1 MNYKKYR
8 PVASL
13 EMPERNWPDKRIST
27 APIWCSVD
35 LRDGNQSLPV
45 SMSMDRKLK
54 LFKLLCDIGFKEIE
68 VAFPSSCE
76 SEYRFVRH
84 LIENNLIPEDV
95 TIQVITQ
102 TRSDLIKR
110 TIDSLMGVKRAIIN
124 FYLPTSPVQRR
135 MVFKKSRQEMI
146 ELAKRGAEFLK
157 KQTRRLSGSEIRFLF
172 APESFSLT
180 EPEFAVQ
187 ICEEVV
193 TVMEATVN
201 NKIILNLPSSMEV
214 STPNIFADRVEWFI
228 KNLKNRDAA
237 IISIHTHNDRG
248 TAVASTELALLAGAE
263 RVEGTLFGFG
273 ERAGNADIL
282 TLALNLLSEG
292 IDPCLDLS
300 DIRTTKATVEECTGY
315 RVHERHP
322 YAGELVFKT
331 FAGSHQDA
339 IKKTLRITE
348 RSPFWNIPYL
358 IIDPSDIGRQDEEI
372 IGINSQ
378 SGGSGISYV
387 LKKYKNIVL
396 HKDICSRIIKE
407 LKSIHLTESHEIA
420 PEKICTIAERYIS
433 SNL

>member
-13 EMPERNWPDKRIST
+13 KMPGRNWPDNRITT
-27 APIWCSVD
+27 APVWCSVD
-35 LRDGNQSLPV
+35 LREINQASPV
-45 SMSMDRKLK
+45 PMPQEKRIE
-54 LFKLLCDIGFKEIE
+54 FFRLLCSIGFKEIE
-68 VAFPSSCE
+68 VAFPAA
-76 SEYRFVRH
+76 SEGEYEFLRS
-84 LIENNLIPEDV
+84 LIEERHIPEDV

-102 TRSDLIKR
+102 TRRELIEK
-110 TIDSLMGVKRAIIN
+110 TIESLRGVKRAIIN
-124 FYLPTSPVQRR
+124 FYLPTSEVQRQL
-135 MVFKKSRQEMI
+135 VFRKTREEMI
-146 ELAKRGAEFLK
+146 EIAKRGASFLK
-157 KQTRRLSGSEIRFLF
+157 REASRLDGSQIRFLF

-187 ICEEVV
+187 ICEEVMAV
-193 TVMEATVN
+193 LEPDHN
-201 NKIILNLPSSMEV
+201 KKIILNLPSSLEV

-228 KNLKNRDAA
+228 KNLKNRDTA

-282 TLALNLLSEG
+282 ILALNLFSEG

-300 DIRTTKATVEECTGY
+300 DIRTIRATVEECTGY

-322 YAGELVFKT
+322 YAGDLVFKT

-339 IKKTLRITE
+339 IKKALITPE
-348 RSPFWNIPYL
+348 RSPYWNIPYL

-378 SGGSGISYV
+378 SGGSGISYI

-396 HKDICSRIIKE
+396 TKDICTRIIKE
-407 LKSIHLTESHEIA
+407 LKSIHFTESREIA
-420 PEKICTIAERYIS
+420 PETIFSIAERYIS
-433 SNL
+433 SRL